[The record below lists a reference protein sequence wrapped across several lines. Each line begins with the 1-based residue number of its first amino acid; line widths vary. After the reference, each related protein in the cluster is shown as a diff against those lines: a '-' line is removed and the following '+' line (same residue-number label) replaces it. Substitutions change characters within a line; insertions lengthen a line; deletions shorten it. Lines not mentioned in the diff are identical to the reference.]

1 MKFKNLSTAVA
12 MLSAMWLISGCLH
25 SCMSVNYTQDLSFMP
40 EFVAHY
46 YAPEFTTMSDSVD
59 LYVDYSTCVAEAKK
73 SSYYAATHPS
83 IVDCSPT
90 FYSIKGKNIK
100 KETED
105 RQMVYQLLS
114 SIKEVNHAD
123 IKQAVGRIVNSNRQA
138 VLITDGEYYMQ
149 GNVRDN
155 LNNPY
160 LAEEFRAWL
169 RAGRDIYI
177 YSEPYLENGR
187 YGKYRYYMLFTDSE
201 LENDINERF
210 ARSAPSDDRV
220 KMIHLSNGVPDVSVV
235 KDYPDINAAVSP
247 MADECIANAYIDL
260 QSYGVSWKDMCK
272 WLGDHDM
279 AVEDRYV
286 FRGLF
291 VNKLVSDC
299 YKIEEIEP
307 VVYQIY
313 DDYQEFCD
321 SAYVEGGVPTAGK
334 LKEIKNVFEI
344 DEDIFEETG
353 EIVLCIDEDFDGIGD
368 ALSTETPNLLK
379 VDFVITE
386 ASDNFSVNPELNYA
400 YKWASIS
407 AAQGHAEN
415 TSIYESISQVI
426 KDPYFNPAR
435 NEAVIYTVYLSTSR
449 VK

>member
-25 SCMSVNYTQDLSFMP
+25 SFKRVNYTQDLSFMP
-40 EFVAHY
+40 EFVAHN

-210 ARSAPSDDRV
+210 ARSAPSAR
-220 KMIHLSNGVPDVSVV
+220 
-235 KDYPDINAAVSP
+235 NAPLPLAWITILCAVSSQVARVLCFARP
-247 MADECIANAYIDL
+247 
-260 QSYGVSWKDMCK
+260 
-272 WLGDHDM
+272 
-279 AVEDRYV
+279 
-286 FRGLF
+286 RGLRTM
-291 VNKLVSDC
+291 KRRA
-299 YKIEEIEP
+299 EP
-307 VVYQIY
+307 I
-313 DDYQEFCD
+313 
-321 SAYVEGGVPTAGK
+321 
-334 LKEIKNVFEI
+334 
-344 DEDIFEETG
+344 
-353 EIVLCIDEDFDGIGD
+353 
-368 ALSTETPNLLK
+368 
-379 VDFVITE
+379 
-386 ASDNFSVNPELNYA
+386 
-400 YKWASIS
+400 
-407 AAQGHAEN
+407 
-415 TSIYESISQVI
+415 
-426 KDPYFNPAR
+426 
-435 NEAVIYTVYLSTSR
+435 
-449 VK
+449 